1 MQTNFK
7 KSFERDLK
15 KIKDRNLLRK
25 IANVIKEVEKAK
37 NLSVIGNLKKLEK
50 NHFRMRI
57 GDYRLGVTLEEKVI
71 VFVRALHR
79 KEIYRYF
86 P

>member
-1 MQTNFK
+1 MK
-7 KSFERDLK
+7 KVR
-15 KIKDRNLLRK
+15 DRNLLRK
-25 IANVIKEVEKAK
+25 IADVIKEVEKAK
-37 NLSVIGNLKKLEK
+37 NLSVVGNLKKLEK
-50 NHFRMRI
+50 NHFRIRV
-57 GDYRLGVTLEEKVI
+57 GDYRLGVMLEEKVM